1 MWPQFEL
8 AIEGSSHNLNEQ
20 AIALQTDDDE
30 TKQHPKFQQDDF
42 VAVASLQS
50 DDDQTKQHPKCQED
64 CLIAVDP
71 ERVIFED
78 AKVSCGHLDTRKSTG

>member
-30 TKQHPKFQQDDF
+30 TKQH
-42 VAVASLQS
+42 S
-50 DDDQTKQHPKCQED
+50 KCQED

-78 AKVSCGHLDTRKSTG
+78 AKVPRGHLDTRQQTG